1 MQLSETTHGRILNEE
16 VPEEAAV
23 DAMIATIIMPNRVD
37 IAPMPEAFLVR
48 AALMRESSRGD
59 DLKTMLYMATNVN
72 LSNDQ
77 LQQVVKGIKI
87 SSTTFEASFGRVT
100 AILLK
105 HEDTAVYEALIKI
118 SALDVGVGTAQP
130 VESYQTAMARA
141 LTVTQRN

>member
-59 DLKTMLYMATNVN
+59 DLKTMLYMATNVR
-72 LSNDQ
+72 
-77 LQQVVKGIKI
+77 
-87 SSTTFEASFGRVT
+87 TREACVCSRRWRGC
-100 AILLK
+100 
-105 HEDTAVYEALIKI
+105 
-118 SALDVGVGTAQP
+118 G
-130 VESYQTAMARA
+130 
-141 LTVTQRN
+141 QRQ

>member
-1 MQLSETTHGRILNEE
+1 MQLSETNHGRILNEE

-77 LQQVVKGIKI
+77 LQQVVK
-87 SSTTFEASFGRVT
+87 A
-100 AILLK
+100 
-105 HEDTAVYEALIKI
+105 
-118 SALDVGVGTAQP
+118 
-130 VESYQTAMARA
+130 
-141 LTVTQRN
+141 